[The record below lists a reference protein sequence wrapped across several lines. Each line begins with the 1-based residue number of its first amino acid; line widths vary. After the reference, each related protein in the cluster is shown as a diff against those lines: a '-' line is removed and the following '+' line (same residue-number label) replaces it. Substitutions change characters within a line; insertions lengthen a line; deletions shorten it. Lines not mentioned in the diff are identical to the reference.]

1 MENKRLS
8 DKIIEAIESYG
19 GEFHS
24 DEIPQI
30 IVSVIRNSDE
40 KSYGVVSVE
49 INNMIENGIL
59 TEHENYVSIA

>member
-19 GEFHS
+19 GEFYS

-40 KSYGVVSVE
+40 KSYSVVSVE

-59 TEHENYVSIA
+59 TEHENCVSIA